1 MRTVLPD
8 LSGRSSLTGIGHDVR
23 ICIWKHSLQRRLP
36 SEIVVY
42 NLPIRRQSKWVGFYL
57 RLYLESRNANSFNNR
72 AMTPTIRLIIPITND
87 KISYAIIFV

>member
-36 SEIVVY
+36 SEMRFMLPHSRVTVLGEVFICAYIWNPERQIVSTTG
-42 NLPIRRQSKWVGFYL
+42 L
-57 RLYLESRNANSFNNR
+57 
-72 AMTPTIRLIIPITND
+72 
-87 KISYAIIFV
+87 